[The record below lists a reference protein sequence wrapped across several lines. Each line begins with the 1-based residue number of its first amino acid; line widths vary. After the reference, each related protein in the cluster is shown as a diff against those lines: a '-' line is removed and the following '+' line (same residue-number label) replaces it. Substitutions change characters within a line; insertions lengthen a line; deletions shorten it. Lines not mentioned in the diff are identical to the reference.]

1 MIAGHR
7 PMYVDTG
14 WHVADVPLRAAL
26 EAMFQKYKVDVA
38 IWGHN
43 HSYQRSCS
51 VNNMTCVDEK
61 FKKEKCRVPYNA
73 YFPFASQN
81 PSSSFPQRE
90 PWYDYTYGNVHTIVF
105 STEHDFSKG
114 SSQYEWL
121 ETTLKSVDRSVT
133 PWLMIAGHRP
143 MYVDTGWHVADV
155 PLRAA
160 LEAMFQKYKVD
171 VAIWGHNHSYQRS
184 CSVNNMTCV
193 DEKFKKEKCRQK

>member
-61 FKKEKCRVPYNA
+61 FKKEKCRALKKLKKNNNTTQTDVVTSHRNHAIAELEKECSTHGIQHFVIGMAGYA
-73 YFPFASQN
+73 MN
-81 PSSSFPQRE
+81 PIPE
-90 PWYDYTYGNVHTIVF
+90 
-105 STEHDFSKG
+105 EKADFMVVTKNDTWGYLKMEFLSETVLKTTFISDLDG
-114 SSQYEWL
+114 S
-121 ETTLKSVDRSVT
+121 V
-133 PWLMIAGHRP
+133 
-143 MYVDTGWHVADV
+143 VDTFTLDKT
-155 PLRAA
+155 
-160 LEAMFQKYKVD
+160 E
-171 VAIWGHNHSYQRS
+171 
-184 CSVNNMTCV
+184 
-193 DEKFKKEKCRQK
+193 